1 MDKVEERES
10 KLKRIKELTTL
21 LNTYRDEYY
30 NNSKS
35 KISDYEYDTL
45 FDELK
50 ILEDET
56 DFYFANS
63 PTHTVGYEVKSK
75 LEKVTHSH
83 PMLSLSKT
91 KSVEDLVEFASDK
104 DCILSLKMDGLTIL
118 LTYENGDL
126 VQAETRGNGETGELI
141 THNARVFENIP
152 LHIDCRGHLE
162 IEGEAIITKD
172 DFEKINAKLSEND
185 KYKNP
190 RNLVSGSVR
199 QLDSSIASQR
209 HIKFIVWKVPTNIK
223 ETMRGNFSMIKD
235 LGFDIVPYVEICNED
250 TKNDIEQYIEFLKI
264 QADYYNYPIDG
275 EVLSYNDIAYGQSLG
290 MTGHHPRHS
299 LAYKFYDE
307 EIETTLT
314 GIDWTMGKT
323 GILTPTA
330 VFEPVEIDG
339 TIVSRASVH
348 NVSILTDL
356 ALTIGDKITV
366 YKANMIIPQIS
377 ENLSAKDRDIN
388 GGISVL
394 PMPEKCP
401 VCGGQVKIV
410 KDNDTEVLICTN
422 PDCKG
427 KLLGKLSHAVSKNA
441 LNIDGLSESTLE
453 KFINLGWISSI
464 KDIYHLSDY
473 SYKIKSL
480 EGFGKKSVDKLLESI
495 EKSRTTTLQR
505 LLYAQSIPLVGK
517 SATKDISKHCC
528 DDIQTFV
535 GLMDE
540 DYKFTCID
548 GFGTEMQKSLTNWW
562 KTNREMFE
570 ELMREFTFESYTK
583 ISDVTQNTLQDKI
596 FCITGKLQKFTNR
609 DTLVEKIESLGG
621 KVNGSVSAKTDF
633 LVNNDT
639 ESSSSK
645 NMKAKKLNIPIISE
659 DDFLKM
665 IGE

>member
-1 MDKVEERES
+1 MNKI
-10 KLKRIKELTTL
+10 KRIKELVSI
-21 LNTYRDEYY
+21 LNIARNNYY
-30 NNSKS
+30 NNSYS
-35 KISDYEYDTL
+35 NLSDFEYDKL
-45 FDELK
+45 FDELNLLEQETNT
-50 ILEDET
+50 ILS
-56 DFYFANS
+56 NS
-63 PTHTVGYEVKSK
+63 TTQEVGYRVLDKLPKSVHK
-75 LEKVTHSH
+75 Y
-83 PMLSLSKT
+83 PMLSLDKT
-91 KSVEDLVEFASDK
+91 KKPEDLLSFVGDK
-104 DCILSLKMDGLTIL
+104 EAILMFKMDGLTCAATYDEEGIL
-118 LTYENGDL
+118 IKC
-126 VQAETRGNGETGELI
+126 ETRGDSIVGSDI
-141 THNARVFENIP
+141 TSNAMTFTDLPKKINHKGGLVVF
-152 LHIDCRGHLE
+152 
-162 IEGEAIITKD
+162 GEAIIDYST
-172 DFEKINAKLSEND
+172 FYNVNENLSEEN

-190 RNLVSGSVR
+190 RNLCAGSVSL
-199 QLDSSIASQR
+199 LDS
-209 HIKFIVWKVPTNIK
+209 K
-223 ETMRGNFSMIKD
+223 ECAKRGVRFVAWRLVDGYEENSFVKRLD
-235 LGFDIVPYVEICNED
+235 YLQQLGFYTVPAIMMNHDLEMLKY
-250 TKNDIEQYIEFLKI
+250 DIECGRK
-264 QADYYNYPIDG
+264 QANNMGLPTDG
-275 EVLSYNDIAYGQSLG
+275 LVVGFDDVIYGESLG
-290 MTGHHPRHS
+290 ATSHHLRS
-299 LAYKFYDE
+299 QLAFKYGEDKEF
-307 EIETTLT
+307 TTLREVEWSMSKNS
-314 GIDWTMGKT
+314 IN
-323 GILTPTA
+323 
-330 VFEPVEIDG
+330 PVAIFDTVELAG
-339 TIVSRASVH
+339 TEVSRASLS
-348 NVSILTDL
+348 NISIMKELNIK
-356 ALTIGDKITV
+356 IGSQVEVCKR
-366 YKANMIIPQIS
+366 NEIIPYIES
-377 ENLSAKDRDIN
+377 CDGN
-388 GGISVL
+388 GIDVEI
-394 PMPEKCP
+394 PTECP
-401 VCGGQVKIV
+401 VCYASTRIV
-410 KDNDTEVLICTN
+410 TSDNGTQTLICTN

-453 KFINLGWISSI
+453 KLINLGWISSI

-473 SYKIKSL
+473 SYMMKSL
-480 EGFGKKSVDKLLESI
+480 EGFGKKSVEKLLESI
-495 EKSRTTTLQR
+495 EKSRHTTLQR